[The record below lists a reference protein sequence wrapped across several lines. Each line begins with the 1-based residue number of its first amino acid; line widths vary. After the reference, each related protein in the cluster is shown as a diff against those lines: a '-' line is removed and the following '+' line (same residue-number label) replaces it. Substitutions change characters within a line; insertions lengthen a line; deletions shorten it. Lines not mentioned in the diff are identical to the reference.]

1 MRNLVLGL
9 GNLLLADEGV
19 GVHVAQQLL
28 AAEHIDDLVVL
39 DVGNAVLDAMPAI
52 AAADRV
58 IVVDAMQG
66 GGPPGTVYRV
76 PIDDCLNAG
85 LIGSVHGFDIKSVL
99 HLLGRREPPEI
110 IVIGIEP
117 EVIGWSLELSESVA
131 AVLPDVLTSVRREL
145 RP

>member
-117 EVIGWSLELSESVA
+117 EVIGWSMELSGAVA
-131 AVLPDVLTSVRREL
+131 AALPDVITSVRQEVSS
-145 RP
+145 

>member
-28 AAEHIDDLVVL
+28 AGESIDDLVVL
-39 DVGNAVLDAMPAI
+39 DVGNAVLDAIPAI
-52 AAADRV
+52 AAAERV

-85 LIGSVHGFDIKSVL
+85 LIGSVHGFDLKSVL
-99 HLLGRREPPEI
+99 HLLGRAEPPEV

-117 EVIGWSLELSESVA
+117 EVIAWSTELSA
-131 AVLPDVLTSVRREL
+131 AVTEALPDVMTSVRKEL
-145 RP
+145 LA

>member
-1 MRNLVLGL
+1 MKNLVLGL

-28 AAEHIDDLVVL
+28 AGENIDDLVVL
-39 DVGNAVLDAMPAI
+39 DVGNAILDAMPAI
-52 AAADRV
+52 SAAERV
-58 IVVDAMQG
+58 IVVDAMQA

-85 LIGSVHGFDIKSVL
+85 LIGSVHGFDLKSVL
-99 HLLGRREPPEI
+99 HLLGREVPPEV

-117 EVIGWSLELSESVA
+117 EVIAWSTQLSA
-131 AVLPDVLTSVRREL
+131 AVMEALPDVMTSVRREL
-145 RP
+145 LA